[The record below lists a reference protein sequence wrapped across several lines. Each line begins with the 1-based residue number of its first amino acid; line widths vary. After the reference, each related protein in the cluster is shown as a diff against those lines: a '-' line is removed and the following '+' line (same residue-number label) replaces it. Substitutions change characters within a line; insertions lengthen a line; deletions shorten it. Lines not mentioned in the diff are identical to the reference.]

1 MQCVLA
7 ILLLTVWS
15 SSHRNRLVITS
26 INSKRPY
33 YGNFSPHDRDLF
45 PVPKRDSNV
54 YMTDNEMESKGTY
67 FRAYCSDTLTEHEII
82 QEISPDLVKVG
93 TQKNILLPRVDEKLF
108 YCHKAIDELWHESKG
123 SQINLSQVVDRE
135 ECPKGAIV
143 SLAFWGHCSFYG
155 SYSNIFPKV
164 EVKDIHINADVAL
177 RIHDEVHDGKFY
189 VGMTTLPGKQF
200 LAWYQGNLHVFLRTR
215 ENAWYLLTDTNG
227 RPENGI
233 LISKL
238 AWLTNG
244 PFLPLHQFLADRTSE
259 PAKES
264 RRKRCYKIIT
274 CKYES
279 PKSKLRRQMAEIKL
293 EKLEVINAKGYV
305 GSSPRPEY
313 INSWMREIIPPRV
326 QHNDGRSPRSKNT
339 DLWIKEIYASPNPSA
354 ESSSPQ

>member
-1 MQCVLA
+1 MHCVLA
-7 ILLLTVWS
+7 ILLKTASLSNDRS
-15 SSHRNRLVITS
+15 SLVITS
-26 INSKRPY
+26 IYSETPY
-33 YGNFSPHDRDLF
+33 YGVFLPDVETFF
-45 PVPKRDSNV
+45 PTPEKNSRI
-54 YMTDNEMESKGTY
+54 YMTGNKFQGEGTY
-67 FRAYCSDTLTEHEII
+67 LRAYCSDILNENAII
-82 QEISPDLVKVG
+82 QKLRVG
-93 TQKNILLPRVDEKLF
+93 LYDSVNDKHTELARVNIGHSSCRR
-108 YCHKAIDELWHESKG
+108 AIDKLWHESKG

-155 SYSNIFPKV
+155 SYSNIFPKAV
-164 EVKDIHINADVAL
+164 VKDIHINADVAL

-215 ENAWYLLTDTNG
+215 ENAWYLLTDTSR

-233 LISKL
+233 LVSKL

-274 CKYES
+274 CKHES
-279 PKSKLRRQMAEIKL
+279 LRSKLSRQMAEIKL
-293 EKLEVINAKGYV
+293 EKLEVINSKGDV

-326 QHNDGRSPRSKNT
+326 QHNDGSSPRSKNS
-339 DLWIKEIYASPNPSA
+339 DLWMREIYASPDPSA